1 MEEKETKK
9 KQSIKYVLRALEV
22 LVVSAAVVIVT
33 VWGIQALSPKKKSQT
48 VASTP
53 QTPTTSKDDEGEVV
67 EPPVEK
73 IPLTKMTPEVF
84 QKTAKEFN
92 LKVEVIDQEER
103 DNHTG
108 NLLAKFK
115 KYKAASDPEYR
126 ENVVTYSYTYRT
138 DKYAQVKTF
147 FARLIKEY
155 KKDYNVT
162 RIRTENKDNY
172 DFLYVESAFDSGNR
186 RVERITRMG
195 DTSLLWI
202 TAKPNEQTAKEMEDF
217 ERALRKNAKDIK

>member
-48 VASTP
+48 VASAP

-92 LKVEVIDQEER
+92 LKVEVIDQVEH
-103 DNHTG
+103 DNKTG
-108 NLLAKFK
+108 NVLAKFK
-115 KYKAASDPEYR
+115 QYNASSDPEYR
-126 ENVVTYSYTYRT
+126 ENVVKYSYTYRT
-138 DKYAQVKTF
+138 DKYAHAKTF
-147 FARLIKEY
+147 FANLIERY
-155 KKDYNVT
+155 KKDRDII
-162 RIRTENKDNY
+162 RIRTENKENY
-172 DFLYVESAFDSGNR
+172 DFLYVEGAIDRGKKQ
-186 RVERITRMG
+186 VKRITRMG
-195 DTSLLWI
+195 DTSIMWI
-202 TAKPNEQTAKEMEDF
+202 TANLNETTTKEMEDF
-217 ERALRKNAKDIK
+217 ERALRKNAKDIQ